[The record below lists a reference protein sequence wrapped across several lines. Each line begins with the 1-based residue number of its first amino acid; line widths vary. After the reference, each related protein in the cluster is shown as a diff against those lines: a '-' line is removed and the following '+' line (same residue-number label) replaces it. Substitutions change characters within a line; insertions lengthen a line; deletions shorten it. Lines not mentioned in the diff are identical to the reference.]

1 MNPDTP
7 PPQPMFLTMVPSYI
21 YGETKRYCDGLN
33 DDLLTAGM
41 GKDRLAF
48 GTAPAIVD
56 PKNPTADELRRLA
69 IYTNYRAL
77 VDTSAGGGYGVLYGQ
92 DVNSGDKLTGSS
104 AGRIPGEEYLAF
116 AVDEQG
122 CQNVTLMVQI
132 PADFD
137 WENPCIV
144 TAPSSGSRGIYG
156 AIGTAGEWALKRRCA
171 VAYTDKGT
179 GIGAHDLTNDTVNL
193 IDGRRDKADVAEMAS
208 HFTAELSNEEH
219 RIDAVQQRFAF
230 KHAHSRQNPERDW
243 GKNVLHAIEYA
254 FYLLN
259 QKFGEKDERGLL
271 ARPTITPEN
280 TLVIASSVSNGGAAS
295 LRAAELD
302 KGWLIK
308 GIAIAEP
315 NVNPKP
321 STTFVIQ
328 QGAQLPVAEHS
339 RSLFDYITLINVY
352 QACASTAVQNTGAP
366 GNTAGSPARCQSL
379 SDKGLLAADVP
390 LAAQAA
396 EAQAQ
401 INQYGILREQN
412 PVQPG
417 YWSFY
422 IPQSIT
428 VTFAQAY
435 GRLSVDD
442 PLCGYSF
449 GATIPAGTPTAADPG
464 AVMTLFGFGNGIP
477 PGAGISLINDRSA
490 GGPLEERLSFS
501 QSTGRQD
508 QNLDGA
514 LRLRELATG
523 VNSQTRQPL
532 TGRMLE
538 VHHTIQQS
546 IAEIRAS
553 GELHG
558 IPTVIV
564 HGRSDGVI
572 APNHSSRPYYAL
584 ALTHVRD
591 KTDNIRYY
599 EITNA
604 HHLDTLNGQEGF
616 NARFVPLHR
625 YFLQALD
632 LMWEHLK
639 KGVPLPPS
647 QVVRTTPRRELTPP
661 GAQLIGIN
669 PSNAALITPP
679 ISAKPPV
686 EDRITFDGKVLH
698 IPD

>member
-1 MNPDTP
+1 MNPENR
-7 PPQPMFLTMVPSYI
+7 PPQATFLTTIPSYI
-21 YGETKRYCDGLN
+21 HGESMRSCDGVN

-48 GTAPAIVD
+48 GTAPAMMD

-77 VDTSAGGGYGVLYGQ
+77 IDTSVGGGYGVLYGP
-92 DVNSGDKLTGSS
+92 DVNSAGTSAANS
-104 AGRIPGEEYLAF
+104 AGRIRGVEYLAF
-116 AVDEQG
+116 AADRAG
-122 CQNVTLMVQI
+122 GQNVTLMVQI

-179 GIGAHDLTNDTVNL
+179 GIGAHDLSNDTVNL
-193 IDGRRDKADVAEMAS
+193 VDGRREKAGVAGTAS
-208 HFTAELSNEEH
+208 HFTAKLGNDEYGIEGLQN
-219 RIDAVQQRFAF
+219 RFAF
-230 KHAHSRQNPERDW
+230 KHAHSQQNPERDW
-243 GKNVLHAIEYA
+243 GKNVLHAVEYA

-259 QKFGEKDERGLL
+259 QQFGQKDENGVLVK
-271 ARPTITPEN
+271 PTITPEN

-308 GIAIAEP
+308 GVAVAEP
-315 NVNPKP
+315 NVTPKP
-321 STTFVIQ
+321 STAFVIQ
-328 QGAQLPVAEHS
+328 QGTQAPFAEHS
-339 RSLFDYITLINVY
+339 RSLFDYITLVNVY
-352 QACASTAVQNTGAP
+352 QACASVAVQNTGAP
-366 GNTAGSPARCQSL
+366 ANTAGSPARCRSL
-379 SDKGLLAADVP
+379 GDKGLLVADT

-412 PVQPG
+412 SVQPG
-417 YWSFY
+417 YWTLY
-422 IPQSIT
+422 VPQSIT
-428 VTFAQAY
+428 VTFSQAY
-435 GRLSVDD
+435 GRLSVND

-449 GATIPAGTPTAADPG
+449 GATIPAGTPTAADP
-464 AVMTLFGFGNGIP
+464 ATTMALFGIGNGIP
-477 PGAGISLINDRSA
+477 PNAGISLINDRST

-501 QSTGRQD
+501 QSTARQD

-523 VNSQTRQPL
+523 VDSQTRQPL
-532 TGRMLE
+532 TGRMQE
-538 VHHTIQQS
+538 VHHTIERS

-572 APNHSSRPYYAL
+572 APNHTSRPYYAL
-584 ALTHVRD
+584 ALTCAGD
-591 KTDNIRYY
+591 KAANNIRYY

-604 HHLDTLNGQEGF
+604 HHLDTLNGLEGF
-616 NARFVPLHR
+616 NARFVPLHH

-639 KGVPLPPS
+639 KGKALPPS
-647 QVVRTTPRRELTPP
+647 QVVRTTPRRDLTPP
-661 GAQLIGIN
+661 GAPLVGIN
-669 PSNAALITPP
+669 AANAAVITPP
-679 ISAKPPV
+679 ISATPPD
-686 EDRITFDGKVLH
+686 EDCITFDGKVLH